1 MISILPFV
9 IDDFLQR
16 SHQFF
21 TRHIVNTESLCD
33 AAGHQ
38 AVHVVAL
45 VPEQR
50 EHQHGHGVA
59 DSLVDAVGPPVSD
72 EGFGLGMG
80 WGEQQGSHDYRV
92 TVLISVNGKI
102 YNMIAT
108 PWHT

>member
-9 IDDFLQR
+9 IGDFLQR

-21 TRHIVNTESLCD
+21 TRHIVNTEFLCD

-50 EHQHGHGVA
+50 EHQHGYGVA

-80 WGEQQGSHDYRV
+80 
-92 TVLISVNGKI
+92 
-102 YNMIAT
+102 
-108 PWHT
+108 